1 MDGPPPEL
9 RLIGPAAN
17 NPRYEKVS
25 EIRRRL
31 GEAYMRK
38 STTAEQKEKILFA
51 EADLGYASDDA
62 RLSIPIILL
71 EVEAMPRPANGGAR
85 KRSYKKRTLRK
96 LRMRKRTHRKK
107 TQRNRRTHRK

>member
-31 GEAYMRK
+31 GEAYMRP
-38 STTAEQKEKILFA
+38 STTPLQREKILFA

-71 EVEAMPRPANGGAR
+71 EVEAMSRPANGGAR

-96 LRMRKRTHRKK
+96 TLRKTLRMRKKTHRK
-107 TQRNRRTHRK
+107 